1 MSCYRYE
8 SLVREGKPIIQSFGQ
23 TQKFD
28 DIMIYDKRLR
38 FLPHRFSMI
47 QTSIEEAKQ
56 KARTDFLQIVAAMG
70 QSLNRCRRFICWKF
84 VGIAP

>member
-28 DIMIYDKRLR
+28 DIMTKVC
-38 FLPHRFSMI
+38 
-47 QTSIEEAKQ
+47 
-56 KARTDFLQIVAAMG
+56 DFYHID
-70 QSLNRCRRFICWKF
+70 S
-84 VGIAP
+84 P